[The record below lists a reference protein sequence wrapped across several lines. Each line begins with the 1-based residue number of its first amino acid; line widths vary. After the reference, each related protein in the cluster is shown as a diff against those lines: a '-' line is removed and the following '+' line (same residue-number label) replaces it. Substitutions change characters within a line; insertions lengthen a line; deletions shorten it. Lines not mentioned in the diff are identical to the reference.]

1 MQNKEQGQKG
11 KKKGRKEARKER
23 KERKTRYIWGVC
35 VCAEIMP
42 VISYW

>member
-1 MQNKEQGQKG
+1 MQNKEQGQKE

-35 VCAEIMP
+35 VC
-42 VISYW
+42 VLKSCL